1 MTGESKIQFKKPH
14 HGSDLSFEDGQP
26 VAVAPFDYPDEPDE
40 AQPTQPNSIDE
51 AHVALDRR
59 QAAAVILEIL
69 TRGAT
74 VKQAG
79 QRAFIL
85 SHALRLG
92 TCRTQ
97 RELAA
102 RLRLTPGRVSQL
114 LNTLKGLLTPLTLR
128 QTTPGTLKIKH
139 SP

>member
-1 MTGESKIQFKKPH
+1 MTGRATIQFKKPH
-14 HGSDLSFEDGQP
+14 HGSLSFEDGQP
-26 VAVAPFDYPDEPDE
+26 VAVAPFDYPDEPDG
-40 AQPTQPNSIDE
+40 AQPTPPNSIDE
-51 AHVALDRR
+51 AHVALNRR
-59 QAAAVILEIL
+59 QAAGVILGIL
-69 TRGAT
+69 THGAT

-79 QRAFIL
+79 QRAFVL

-102 RLRLTPGRVSQL
+102 RLHLTPGRVSQL
-114 LNTLKGLLTPLTLR
+114 LNTLKGILTPLTLR

>member
-1 MTGESKIQFKKPH
+1 MLGE
-14 HGSDLSFEDGQP
+14 
-26 VAVAPFDYPDEPDE
+26 ATYFDEENRRVSVTEPDIYPADEPDA
-40 AQPTQPNSIDE
+40 AQPDSIDE

-59 QAAAVILEIL
+59 QAAAAILEIL

-114 LNTLKGLLTPLTLR
+114 LNTLQSILTPLTLR
-128 QTTPGTLKIKH
+128 QTTPGTLKIKLRH
-139 SP
+139 RADTQ